1 MSMLKYPIF
10 ITAMVIKENTI
21 LKKISKY
28 CRVRGIMFPIYFQ
41 MGQERKIVWDG
52 DRFIER
58 EIANGARYKYESQ

>member
-41 MGQERKIVWDG
+41 MGQERKIV
-52 DRFIER
+52 
-58 EIANGARYKYESQ
+58 